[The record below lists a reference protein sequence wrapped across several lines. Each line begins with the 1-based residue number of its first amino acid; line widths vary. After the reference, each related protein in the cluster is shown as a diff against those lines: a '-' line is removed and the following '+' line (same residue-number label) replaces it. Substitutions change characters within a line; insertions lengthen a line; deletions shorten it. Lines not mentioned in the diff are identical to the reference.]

1 MPAFPLRFLGKE
13 VSMALVSPARRNLT
27 WALVLV
33 VAVLSYVDR
42 QVFTLFQDDIKRELG
57 LSDGQLGLLT
67 GLSFALFYAL
77 AAFPIARYADRGDRR
92 LTISLCVIVWSAATA
107 FCGLANSFWQ
117 MILARIGL
125 AAGEAGAGPA
135 GVSLLTE
142 IFPLSR
148 RTTIISSI
156 LASSAIGISG
166 GLALGG
172 WLSQFYGWRTVFLI
186 LGLPGIGIG
195 LAVWL
200 LAAEPRR
207 GAGERTF
214 APTLIAFAQVLR
226 TMAASVS
233 LRWVGLLLCM
243 VPLTGFA
250 FILWGASF
258 FQRVHGM
265 DKAET
270 GFWLGGAMAAGLVI
284 GNLLAGWVSDRYSNA
299 DPRWNGWFAGL
310 SLIACFPFAL
320 LFIYSPDPYLA
331 LACFVVVK
339 FTMTLHLGP
348 IIALSFAQVPVAMR
362 AMTQATINMLIGL
375 AGTGV
380 GGTLAGFLSQ
390 AFTPAYGDKSLQP
403 ALALISCC
411 LVVGGLAA
419 IMAGRT
425 ARPLGEEADAGRA
438 SAQPVILPTP

>member
-1 MPAFPLRFLGKE
+1 MHI
-13 VSMALVSPARRNLT
+13 VSPGRRNLT

-42 QVFTLFQDDIKRELG
+42 QVFTLFQDDIKAELG

-92 LTISLCVIVWSAATA
+92 LTIALCVTVWSAATA
-107 FCGLANSFWQ
+107 LCGIATSFWQ
-117 MILARIGL
+117 MIAARIGL

-135 GVSLLTE
+135 GTSLLTE

-148 RTTIISSI
+148 RTTIISSL
-156 LASSAIGISG
+156 LAANSIGIAG

-186 LGLPGIGIG
+186 FGLPGIALGVV
-195 LAVWL
+195 VWL
-200 LAAEPRR
+200 VAAEPRR
-207 GAGERTF
+207 SGGERTVR
-214 APTLIAFAQVLR
+214 ATQIAFSEVMR

-233 LRWVGLLLCM
+233 LRWVGLMLCM

-265 DKAET
+265 SKAET
-270 GFWLGGAMAAGLVI
+270 GFWLGGAMAAGLVL
-284 GNLLAGWVSDRYSNA
+284 GNLFAGWVSDRYGKAN
-299 DPRWNGWFAGL
+299 PRWNGWFAGL
-310 SLIACFPFAL
+310 SLIAAFPFAL
-320 LFIYSPDPYLA
+320 MFIYSPDPYFA

-348 IIALSFAQVPVAMR
+348 IIALCFAQVPVAMR
-362 AMTQATINMLIGL
+362 AMMSATISMIIGL
-375 AGTGV
+375 AGTGA

-390 AFTPAYGDKSLQP
+390 AFARDYGDKSLQP
-403 ALALISCC
+403 ALALISFC
-411 LVVGGLAA
+411 LLVGGVAA

-425 ARPLGEEADAGRA
+425 ARPLGEE
-438 SAQPVILPTP
+438 T

>member
-1 MPAFPLRFLGKE
+1 
-13 VSMALVSPARRNLT
+13 MANVSPARRNLT
-27 WALVLV
+27 WALVLL
-33 VAVLSYVDR
+33 VAVLSYIDR
-42 QVFTLFQDDIKRELG
+42 QVFTLFQDDIKAELG
-57 LSDGQLGLLT
+57 LTDGQLGLLT
-67 GLSFALFYAL
+67 GLSFALFYAI

-92 LTISLCVIVWSAATA
+92 LTIALCVTVWSAATA
-107 FCGLANSFWQ
+107 LCGVANSLWQ

-142 IFPLSR
+142 IFPMSR
-148 RTTIISSI
+148 RTTIISSL
-156 LASSAIGISG
+156 LAASAVGISG

-195 LAVWL
+195 LTVWL

-207 GAGERTF
+207 GAGERTV
-214 APTLIAFAQVLR
+214 PGTQIAFGVVIR
-226 TMAASVS
+226 TMAANAS
-233 LRWVGLLLCM
+233 LRWVGLMLCM

-265 DKAET
+265 SKAET
-270 GFWLGGAMAAGLVI
+270 GFWLGGAMAAGLVL
-284 GNLLAGWVSDRYSNA
+284 GNLLAGWVSDRYGKA

-310 SLIACFPFAL
+310 SLIATFPFAL
-320 LFIYSPDPYLA
+320 MFIYSPSPYLA
-331 LACFVVVK
+331 LGCFVVVK
-339 FTMTLHLGP
+339 FAMTLHLGP

-362 AMTQATINMLIGL
+362 AMTSATINMLIGL

-380 GGTLAGFLSQ
+380 GGTLAGVLSQ
-390 AFTPAYGDKSLQP
+390 AFARDYGDKSLQP

-411 LVVGGLAA
+411 LLVGGFAA

-425 ARPLGEEADAGRA
+425 ARPLAIAD
-438 SAQPVILPTP
+438 

>member
-1 MPAFPLRFLGKE
+1 
-13 VSMALVSPARRNLT
+13 MAIVSPVRRNLT
-27 WALVLV
+27 WGLLLL
-33 VAVLSYVDR
+33 VAVLSYIDR
-42 QVFTLFQDDIKRELG
+42 QVFTLFQDDIKAELG
-57 LSDGQLGLLT
+57 LTDGQLGLLT
-67 GLSFALFYAL
+67 GLSFALFYTL

-92 LTISLCVIVWSAATA
+92 LTIAVCVAVWSAATA
-107 FCGLANSFWQ
+107 ACGFAATYWQ

-135 GVSLLTE
+135 ANSLLTE

-148 RTTIISSI
+148 RTTIISSM
-156 LASSAIGISG
+156 LAASAIGISG

-186 LGLPGIGIG
+186 LGLPGIGLG
-195 LAVWL
+195 LVVWL

-207 GAGERTF
+207 GKGERTIP
-214 APTLIAFAQVLR
+214 AEQIAFGTVLR
-226 TMAASVS
+226 TMAGNTS
-233 LRWVGLLLCM
+233 LRWVGLMLSM

-265 DKAET
+265 SKAET

-284 GNLLAGWVSDRYSNA
+284 GNLLAGWVSDRYGKAN
-299 DPRWNGWFAGL
+299 PRWNGWFAGL
-310 SLIACFPFAL
+310 SLIAAFPFAL
-320 LFIYSPDPYLA
+320 AFIYSPSPYLA

-348 IIALSFAQVPVAMR
+348 IIALCFAQVPVAMR
-362 AMTQATINMLIGL
+362 AMMSATINMIIGL

-390 AFTPAYGDKSLQP
+390 AFARDYADKSLQP
-403 ALALISCC
+403 ALAILSCC
-411 LVVGGLAA
+411 LLVGGVAA

-425 ARPLGEEADAGRA
+425 ARPLKE
-438 SAQPVILPTP
+438 